1 MFLIRPISLSRLKY
15 LKYFSID
22 SSHKPFPINIT
33 KDIEN
38 KLGQTYTV

>member
-1 MFLIRPISLSRLKY
+1 MFLFRPISLLRLKY

-33 KDIEN
+33 KDIEI
-38 KLGQTYTV
+38 KFGQIYTV